1 MPVERYDAEPFT
13 FVERGDV
20 GLRIYY
26 AGLTG
31 ARDAGWRHL
40 GPLVD
45 DEMNPEPG
53 YVLSMHSMSAPTGV
67 FADDDN
73 IHAIDSDDDSDGD
86 VIDSDD
92 DESDGP
98 GEIETGSA
106 DGPQPPVHPRFSTGG
121 AGMLGTLLPVLCLS
135 MFLACATAVPLSV
148 ILPAGS
154 RAYGSVVL
162 PHLCCSGG
170 ALPYSEAIGAANV
183 LPDTCGRDREGDN
196 RSIGPC

>member
-31 ARDAGWRHL
+31 ARGA
-40 GPLVD
+40 PLLTQRVSAAKHALQQLKIAAAD
-45 DEMNPEPG
+45 YSFGTMNPEPG

-106 DGPQPPVHPRFSTGG
+106 DGPQPPVHPRFSTG
-121 AGMLGTLLPVLCLS
+121 
-135 MFLACATAVPLSV
+135 
-148 ILPAGS
+148 
-154 RAYGSVVL
+154 
-162 PHLCCSGG
+162 
-170 ALPYSEAIGAANV
+170 
-183 LPDTCGRDREGDN
+183 
-196 RSIGPC
+196 